1 MASEQEKN
9 KAVILALHEEVW
21 NKGKYG
27 FLTSDVAASFVDH
40 PPKRFIPAA
49 DRQNDALR
57 EESAALREGF
67 PDFHYQVIQIVA
79 EGDRVVSLGRCTG
92 THTGTHRNIKPSGGS
107 LDMFGI
113 SSYRLKDGKVVERWG
128 ILDPVALMRS
138 LASSSGAPGAH

>member
-9 KAVILALHEEVW
+9 KAIILALHEEVL

-27 FLTSDVAASFVDH
+27 FLSTAVATDFVDH
-40 PPKRFIPAA
+40 PPKRLLAAA
-49 DRQNDALR
+49 DRRSEALR

-67 PDFHYQVIQIVA
+67 PDFHYHVIQIVA
-79 EGDRVVSLGRCTG
+79 EGDRVVSLGRL
-92 THTGTHRNIKPSGGS
+92 TGTHRGAYRQITPSGGS

-128 ILDPVALMRS
+128 ILDPAALMRS
-138 LASSSGAPGAH
+138 LASPSGIPRAH